1 MGKNGKKQVQTL
13 SSFMSKWR
21 KGSKYFRIVM
31 EHAGENVLNK
41 RIKKFAKIVAENT
54 PNESS
59 AK

>member
-1 MGKNGKKQVQTL
+1 
-13 SSFMSKWR
+13 
-21 KGSKYFRIVM
+21 M